1 MNQINKGLAILACAL
16 TLGLTG
22 CATTSGT
29 PNIESSME
37 KMGEHIG
44 AAMKSTN
51 MNDFAM
57 HAKAFRENIDHAGQN
72 TYPGTAS
79 EQTMYRE
86 GIAKLAQGLYAVDAQ
101 IVAGDLDAAKNAL
114 KALLPVR
121 NKYHAVLKK

>member
-1 MNQINKGLAILACAL
+1 MNQINKSLAIVACAL

-22 CATTSGT
+22 CATTSGA

-44 AAMKSTN
+44 AAMKSAN

-57 HAKAFRENIDHAGQN
+57 HAKAFRDNVDYASQN

-79 EQTMYRE
+79 EQAMYRE
-86 GIAKLAQGLYAVDAQ
+86 GIAKLVQGLNAVDTQ
-101 IVAGDLDAAKNAL
+101 IAKGDLEAAKNAL

-121 NKYHAVLKK
+121 NQYHAVLKK